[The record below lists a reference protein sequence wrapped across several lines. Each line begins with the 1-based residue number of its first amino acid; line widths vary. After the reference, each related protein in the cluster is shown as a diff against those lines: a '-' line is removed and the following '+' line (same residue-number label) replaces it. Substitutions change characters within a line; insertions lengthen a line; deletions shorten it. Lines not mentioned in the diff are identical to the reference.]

1 MLRRTTTYIVL
12 ITFGFIS
19 LLSPTNSIAADHIV
33 SERDLQS
40 ALQNSEHAKQENIDK
55 IMRIL
60 KSEPGNQALKHVGTD
75 WTQVEKILPTL
86 SDEETAKLAVQA
98 DQVQT
103 QFAAGYHWDPIT
115 VLLIAFL
122 IIAIIVLISK
132 V

>member
-60 KSEPGNQALKHVGTD
+60 KSEPGNQALK
-75 WTQVEKILPTL
+75 
-86 SDEETAKLAVQA
+86 
-98 DQVQT
+98 
-103 QFAAGYHWDPIT
+103 
-115 VLLIAFL
+115 
-122 IIAIIVLISK
+122 
-132 V
+132 